1 MIKQLR
7 CLLSTQYWQSVR
19 QKIFL
24 NTHRL
29 ITLSWALGERKYGH
43 ILKKKHCFWTK
54 ENEWW
59 CYRWYGTHMFRN
71 SLEEEAKCKRCKK
84 AFLTR
89 IWSFFFSLLRWESS
103 RGEDRQPLLAAHCH
117 LQAIPRLPERNLPSF
132 SGLKTNVL
140 INFIM
145 PLFLMQH

>member
-24 NTHRL
+24 KHAQAHNTVVGTWR
-29 ITLSWALGERKYGH
+29 Y
-43 ILKKKHCFWTK
+43 ILKRKHCFWTK

-59 CYRWYGTHMFRN
+59 CYRWYRTHRFRN
-71 SLEEEAKCKRCKK
+71 SLEEEAKCKRRKK

-89 IWSFFFSLLRWESS
+89 IWSFFFSLLLWESS
-103 RGEDRQPLLAAHCH
+103 RGEARQPLLAAHCH
-117 LQAIPRLPERNLPSF
+117 LQAGPRLPERNVPSF
-132 SGLKTNVL
+132 SGLKANVL